1 VLVVSAAAREI
12 KESARKLLEEE
23 NSRVL
28 LADLSVCFAET
39 IFRMNI
45 SNMINCFLEMVSY
58 DPSGV
63 AAYSTVEEN
72 TAAKALHDYL
82 QQLLSQCNATSSAL
96 QDHVCDS
103 ADMLLD
109 APPFQS
115 ANEILFPKAN
125 TGRCSHWR
133 CKGGFFIRCSWCDND
148 FCFSHF
154 FVKYH
159 KHF

>member
-1 VLVVSAAAREI
+1 MLVVSAAAREI
-12 KESARKLLEEE
+12 KESARKLLEKE
-23 NSRVL
+23 NSCVL

-45 SNMINCFLEMVSY
+45 SNIINCFLEMVSY

-115 ANEILFPKAN
+115 ANEILFQKLILVVVLIGGAKA
-125 TGRCSHWR
+125 
-133 CKGGFFIRCSWCDND
+133 D
-148 FCFSHF
+148 FSSGVVGATTT
-154 FVKYH
+154 FV
-159 KHF
+159 FRTFL